1 MNYIIVIDDET
12 NTINVTG
19 NTEFEWYLTIIDGNF
34 LLEKYSGIGTQSIKI
49 NPLPNLGDGLYGK
62 VLLSTNDKSCDNSA
76 DANIEGLGF
85 YFNVEPKYITLYR
98 SGDTATIN
106 VSSTCTWTATTVSG
120 AKFTMSP
127 TNGSGNNSITIT
139 ATSNDSFEN
148 VPITITD
155 CNGLYETVYVTQ
167 KPQQVSSNLLTVNPQ
182 YISLSGDKK
191 DFTVTVLSICND
203 GTDYT
208 VTSNDSKITVTKNG
222 NIINGNVNTT
232 ENFSGTITVS
242 NACGLSKN
250 VTIEYTKQVENEHYL
265 WIVSSGNSEVNY
277 TFTSD
282 TTVSY
287 DVLSSSNWY
296 IYDYDSSKVNC
307 SKSGNKINI
316 SLGEDKEACSGQV
329 ITLKNR
335 EGDIAKVI
343 YSLGNGLIVET
354 GVTFTFEEDKTEIS
368 VSADTAYTFTACI
381 FAYKTENGTK
391 KKIKWT
397 NKSSAFNMI
406 EGSRIVNSYTGGSDT
421 CQEVTF
427 SATTSTKN
435 SSFTDYTIR
444 LQEQETFEEIK
455 IKVKVD
461 RSNQTNDE
469 GYSVTIS
476 PESGNYNLTEDFT
489 VSVTPVYYYNGTE
502 YYIKDDPKSEEFGSS
517 LGGNFDDYKG
527 VSAETTFNGVTVSS
541 TEVLYDSIVYH
552 LNIPN
557 GVTSFTACT
566 TATTSGGVK
575 DTSAT
580 ACTEI
585 TFTSVTENG
594 LCLFQSDVEL
604 IESGFES
611 STQMYSFVSQNDFVC
626 VDYKYEYESGDT
638 NWSNWLTID
647 DSDCENLKVSFS
659 ENESTDERSVVLKF
673 TQTGSNKCSSESIL
687 IEFKQYGDGSI
698 FIPAFDYL
706 VVRYFWGATEG
717 DDLDTV
723 TVISALLKTD
733 GTPLTGEALTKY
745 PYVDNGVGWNHG
757 TTITGDADT
766 NRNNNRVVSGASGVY
781 LEHAGDNTDAGNE
794 CVYLNFKNLTDE
806 ESVRKML
813 NDGVS
818 KIRIDLY
825 GNWYNQKLN
834 GRLDVSLLA
843 YINGDMKD
851 DPSDTYNFVN
861 VNGTEVL
868 NTMTNARVC
877 TQGSGRQ
884 TQYKTQYTHIGYVDY
899 NIKDKSA
906 ILVMNDECEEATYEL
921 TNALTTTSMTV
932 TYAES
937 TTNSI
942 SFNSTK
948 DGAVF
953 TNVTVSS
960 PLDWVNNFTITNTTN
975 PLVATFTVNE
985 NTTTAERAALIK
997 VTQAESGKVLNYQI
1011 KQQVNT
1017 ASLFTLSETEELT
1030 EQLYT
1035 LGETQTT
1042 LKFFVLSCKNYNNG
1056 NGNRLGYSSSI
1067 GTCGS
1072 TGEKTE
1078 EGDYKFW
1085 NTFNIPTTCTG
1096 GTIVLTQNETNKQI
1110 TVNFN
1115 RECACTRQETIN
1127 ATVTLKSS
1135 TKYEF
1140 NGSYY
1145 YDVTATAVLNKQI
1158 ECGSATVTVY
1168 YGVGHIDNAS
1178 FSEIVIPKN
1187 SKSGTVTNTLTIGV
1201 RDEYDENFPMDCIHS
1216 TREGHV
1222 ITFTNNSCYIGGV
1235 ITVNVESSS
1244 LCQEC
1249 DCEVTSISV
1258 SPTTYKFTREGE
1270 DKLFNLKVE
1279 TSTCDGCTKGYKLY
1293 DPNGRLVTAGT
1304 GENTVK
1310 ISYSTAIKGDYKLV
1324 ADDNTG
1330 KTATLSIDKFE
1341 AYYILCIRQ
1350 TEEYVNCYTSTTINC
1365 SAVPLSSELPKITY
1379 RTRYITGE
1387 TEETDFIFVSG
1398 VTVESDCD
1406 WVIIEEIDDYR
1417 ILNNNTYSSRECT
1430 VTYTQ
1435 PISNKKVYMYVK
1447 QAGLPSTYTL
1457 NVSGAS
1463 VSSDSTRAIVYV
1475 ESLKNEEAYGSL
1487 MFDDDDAN
1495 CDWVGTSLIESLS
1508 GGIYKYKF
1516 TIEKNTSTSSRSC
1529 SITVSQVDGKTKT
1542 FTITQEGAEAPP
1554 SPPQTDCMK
1563 ISYTTRGLTEPV
1575 SIVFKT
1581 LNGTQQGIH
1590 SVSMNSIQELCCYGL
1605 DGTNLVAE
1613 CNNSGVTLGGQ
1624 AAFTY
1629 SSGGT
1634 ASITVTKP
1642 HISSI
1647 NIQNNEVGVAEI
1659 TMKDSLNNIIS
1670 ILDSNGIPQ
1679 QKVRLEN
1686 RGDTQSFGA
1695 IFTATTTIDV
1705 EYSTNQWCA
1714 SDSCFV
1720 YVTFNGEGISQRVN
1734 YKNGVVI
1741 NNWDLNGFRIVGQSS
1756 GSCSGSLVCDV
1767 NGYQVII
1774 NIKFAGMP
1782 NSNPY

>member
-76 DANIEGLGF
+76 DANIEGPGF

-208 VTSNDSKITVTKNG
+208 VTSNNSKITVTKNG

-242 NACGLSKN
+242 NACGLSKD

-316 SLGEDKEACSGQV
+316 SLGEDKEACSGKI

-343 YSLGNGLIVET
+343 YSLGSGLIVET
-354 GVTFTFEEDKTEIS
+354 GVTFTFASGETEIS

-381 FAYKTENGTK
+381 YAYKTENGTK
-391 KKIKWT
+391 KKIKWS

-406 EGSRIVNSYTGGSDT
+406 EGTKIVNSYTGGSDT
-421 CQEVTF
+421 CQVVTF

-469 GYSVTIS
+469 GYSITIS
-476 PESGNYNLTEDFT
+476 PETGNYNLTEEFT
-489 VSVTPVYYYNGTE
+489 VTVVPVYYFNGTE
-502 YYIKDDPKSEEFGSS
+502 YYIKDDPKNNNFGDSITN
-517 LGGNFDDYKG
+517 NFDNYKG
-527 VSAETTFNGVTVSS
+527 VSAQTTFTNGVTISS
-541 TEVLYDSIVYH
+541 TDVLYDSIVYH

-557 GVTSFTACT
+557 GVTSFSACT

-575 DTSAT
+575 DTSAI

-585 TFTSVTENG
+585 TFTSVTESTV
-594 LCLFQSDVEL
+594 CLFQSDSTL
-604 IESGFES
+604 LESGFES
-611 STQMYSFVSQNDFVC
+611 YMTNISFVSQSNYMC
-626 VDYKYEYESGDT
+626 VDYNYEYESGDT

-723 TVISALLKTD
+723 TVISTLLKTD

-757 TTITGDADT
+757 TSITGDADT
-766 NRNNNRVVSGASGVY
+766 NRNNNRVVSGANGVY

-843 YINGDMKD
+843 YINGDMID

-906 ILVMNDECEEATYEL
+906 ILVMNEECEEATYEL

-1035 LGETQTT
+1035 LEETQTT
-1042 LKFFVLSCKNYNNG
+1042 LKFFVLSCKNYSNG

-1067 GTCGS
+1067 GGCGT

-1115 RECACTRQETIN
+1115 RTCACTRQETIN
-1127 ATVTLKSS
+1127 ATVTLKSG

-1168 YGVGHIDNAS
+1168 YGVGHIDNAGIS
-1178 FSEIVIPKN
+1178 TISILN
-1187 SKSGTVTNTLTIGV
+1187 GASSGTSTITLSIGA
-1201 RDEYDENFPMDCIHS
+1201 RDEYDENKPMDCIHS

-1222 ITFTNNSCYIGGV
+1222 ITFTNNSCYVAGV
-1235 ITVNVESSS
+1235 INVSIDSSS

-1249 DCEVTSISV
+1249 ECEVTSVSV
-1258 SPTTYKFTREGE
+1258 SPTNHKFTMEGE
-1270 DKLFNLKVE
+1270 GKIFNLKVE

-1293 DPNGRLVTAGT
+1293 DPNGALVTAGT

-1310 ISYSTAIKGDYKLV
+1310 ISYSTAVKGEYKLI
-1324 ADDNTG
+1324 ANDNTG
-1330 KTATLSIDKFE
+1330 KTATLTIDKFE

-1350 TEEYVNCYTSTTINC
+1350 TEEYVACYTSTTINC
-1365 SAVPLSSELPKITY
+1365 SAVPLASELPKITY

-1398 VTVESDCD
+1398 VTIESDCD
-1406 WVIIEEIDDYR
+1406 WVIIEETDDYR
-1417 ILNNNTYSSRECT
+1417 ILNNNTYSARECT

-1435 PISNKKVYMYVK
+1435 PISNKKVYLHIKQSRLPGSYELSVTGDTIDAAAVEAYVTVK
-1447 QAGLPSTYTL
+1447 
-1457 NVSGAS
+1457 
-1463 VSSDSTRAIVYV
+1463 
-1475 ESLKNEEAYGSL
+1475 SLKNGSAYNEI
-1487 MFDDDDAN
+1487 MFQENCSWVSSPTKQSAN
-1495 CDWVGTSLIESLS
+1495 NGTY
-1508 GGIYKYKF
+1508 IYQF
-1516 TIEKNTSTSSRSC
+1516 VTEPNSTTSERSC
-1529 SITVSQVDGKTKT
+1529 TITVSQEDGESKT
-1542 FTITQEGAEAPP
+1542 FTIKQEGAEAPP
-1554 SPPQTDCMK
+1554 SDCMK

-1581 LNGTQQGIH
+1581 LNGTQQGTH
-1590 SVSMNSIQELCCYGL
+1590 SVSMNSVLDLCCYGL

-1659 TMKDSLNNIIS
+1659 TMKDSLNNIIP

-1686 RGDTQSFGA
+1686 RGDAQSFGA

-1720 YVTFNGEGISQRVN
+1720 YVTFNGEGISPRKN
-1734 YKNGVVI
+1734 YENGVVI
-1741 NNWDLNGFRIVGQSS
+1741 NNWDLTGFRIVGQSS